1 MQIFEHKLNLY
12 LYSFMARSNSYKKI
26 KQIKNQLVVMSRIDF
41 EIANRVYERL
51 LLLGMDDEEVSFL
64 LGKRNKYVFDILDPT
79 EKNKFK
85 TEQLD
90 YLPTILKTSIQG
102 LIPKKET
109 SSEEIKIHASKTVY
123 DHKMVYQFSEIKEN
137 GDETKPVIWTKR
149 LKIGTPREVHTE
161 VHHAVLKIYENGGFD
176 VPRSALEL
184 FIEIENKL
192 DSSFSPSDLQK
203 SLSVLMT
210 AKGKFQLIKRL
221 NKKARYYYVKKTGE

>member
-1 MQIFEHKLNLY
+1 MP
-12 LYSFMARSNSYKKI
+12 RSKSYKKT

-41 EIANRVYERL
+41 EIAKRVYERL

-90 YLPTILKTSIQG
+90 YLPTILKTSIQE
-102 LIPKKET
+102 LVPEKENL
-109 SSEEIKIHASKTVY
+109 SEQIKIYATKTVY

-137 GDETKPVIWTKR
+137 GDETKSITWTKR
-149 LKIGTPREVHTE
+149 LKTCAPREIHTE
-161 VHHAVLKIYENGGFD
+161 VHYAVLKIYENGGFD
-176 VPRSALEL
+176 IPRSALEL
-184 FIEIENKL
+184 FIEIENRL
-192 DSSFSPSDLQK
+192 DSPFSPSDLQK

-221 NKKARYYYVKKTGE
+221 NKKARYYYVTRA